1 MWILQVFLS
10 NEISRRS
17 IGLEQEFQMIVGFV
31 DIGGIVD
38 RSLSF
43 HNSKCK

>member
-1 MWILQVFLS
+1 LVDIDV
-10 NEISRRS
+10 NTTTI
-17 IGLEQEFQMIVGFV
+17 FQMIVGFV